1 VTHQKADHIEK
12 FKTITTEVFA
22 LTLGLGAF
30 SLTTIPRENLFDVMG
45 AVATF
50 AMMFFYILIIW
61 LVNSRFFD
69 EYPLRDEVFLGLNFV
84 VLFLVVI
91 SPFLSQSIFLL
102 PGLRDEMSILLAVD
116 MMGIYFILGVLHQ
129 RYIWQN
135 VDTLNVT
142 QTREVKL
149 ERNIQYL
156 IAIWFLTSI
165 FVPTTYRLFFWWGMA
180 PIIPIYR
187 IGIAR
192 RRRVYTEHREC
203 INRSKTE
210 STRLITWNVP
220 PQALGCRGNCQTN
233 TISYYISIKNWLK
246 SRVILASI

>member
-1 VTHQKADHIEK
+1 MVHQKSSHIEK
-12 FKTITTEVFA
+12 FETITTEVFA

-30 SLTTIPRENLFDVMG
+30 SLSTIPRESLLDVVG

-50 AMMFFYILIIW
+50 AMIFFYIVIIW

-69 EYPLRDEVFLGLNFV
+69 EYPLHDEVFLGLNFV

-91 SPFLSQSIFLL
+91 SPFLSQSIFFL
-102 PGLRDEMSILLAVD
+102 PGLKDEMSILLAVD
-116 MMGIYFILGVLHQ
+116 MLCIYFILGALHQ

-135 VDTLNVT
+135 VDTLNET
-142 QTREVKL
+142 KTREVRI

-165 FVPTTYRLFFWWGMA
+165 FVPTTYRFFFWWGMA

-187 IGIAR
+187 ISIAHR
-192 RRRVYTEHREC
+192 RRE
-203 INRSKTE
+203 
-210 STRLITWNVP
+210 
-220 PQALGCRGNCQTN
+220 
-233 TISYYISIKNWLK
+233 
-246 SRVILASI
+246 